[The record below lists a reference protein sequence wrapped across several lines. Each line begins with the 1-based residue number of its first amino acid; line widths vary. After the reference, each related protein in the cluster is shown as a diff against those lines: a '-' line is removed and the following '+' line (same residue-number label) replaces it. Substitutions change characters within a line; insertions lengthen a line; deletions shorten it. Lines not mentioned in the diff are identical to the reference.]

1 MTMMTNRN
9 IQRGM
14 KMSQKTKNKM
24 KSQWRNLDFEI
35 GGAVLTRTELGD
47 LLNTIIKDCEK
58 RKKR

>member
-1 MTMMTNRN
+1 
-9 IQRGM
+9 
-14 KMSQKTKNKM
+14 MSQKTKNKM